1 MRSLSINLTR
11 VSRADPVIT
20 VTTEWVSSVDDDNDD
35 DIIIY
40 IEKVAGFSF
49 VYLLTTKELFD

>member
-35 DIIIY
+35 DVIIY
-40 IEKVAGFSF
+40 IEKVAVFSS
-49 VYLLTTKELFD
+49 VYLLTTNERLD